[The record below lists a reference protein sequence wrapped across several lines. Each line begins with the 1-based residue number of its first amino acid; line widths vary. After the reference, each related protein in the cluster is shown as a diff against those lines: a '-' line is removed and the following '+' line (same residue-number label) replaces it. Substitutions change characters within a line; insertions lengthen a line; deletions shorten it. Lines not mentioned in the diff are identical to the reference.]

1 MIDRMIV
8 LFFVLTM
15 KLLHHTATST
25 RTLRT
30 AIDTNFAQLQQVALV
45 DEDPL
50 AEIPVTGSIAA
61 EVPVQLQHDEGD
73 EGDNDDDGN
82 GDMSDA
88 LRSAMERALAA
99 VQFAKAKRNVDSAAV
114 VASIDDPIDDAD
126 VSDDV
131 IDDAD
136 DDDDV
141 ENVVDDPLTRAR
153 RETAAIQREFSQ
165 LDDEINSREIQ
176 IARLRAE
183 IDSLHARRRE
193 LAPTVFQFESTTGSW
208 HS

>member
-1 MIDRMIV
+1 
-8 LFFVLTM
+8 M
-15 KLLHHTATST
+15 KLLQNTTTTT

-30 AIDTNFAQLQQVALV
+30 AIDTNFAHLQQFALV
-45 DEDPL
+45 DEEADPL
-50 AEIPVTGSIAA
+50 TAAIPIVT
-61 EVPVQLQHDEGD
+61 EMPVQLQDDGGND
-73 EGDNDDDGN
+73 GGDDDAN

-99 VQFAKAKRNVDSAAV
+99 VKYAKAKRNNNDEKEP
-114 VASIDDPIDDAD
+114 SIDDPIDDVHND
-126 VSDDV
+126 NDNDDNDDV
-131 IDDAD
+131 VVVEEDDQ
-136 DDDDV
+136 
-141 ENVVDDPLTRAR
+141 LTRAR
-153 RETAAIQREFSQ
+153 RETEAIHREFNQ
-165 LDDEINSREIQ
+165 LEDEINSREIQ

>member
-1 MIDRMIV
+1 
-8 LFFVLTM
+8 M
-15 KLLHHTATST
+15 KLLHRTATST
-25 RTLRT
+25 RTVRT
-30 AIDTNFAQLQQVALV
+30 AIDTNFAHLQQVALS

-50 AEIPVTGSIAA
+50 ATRPDSI
-61 EVPVQLQHDEGD
+61 EVPVQLQHDDGD
-73 EGDNDDDGN
+73 RDGDDDDGGGGT

-99 VQFAKAKRNVDSAAV
+99 VQFAKAKRSHVDDAAV
-114 VASIDDPIDDAD
+114 APMVDPH
-126 VSDDV
+126 
-131 IDDAD
+131 
-136 DDDDV
+136 DDDV
-141 ENVVDDPLTRAR
+141 HDDGDVDGDGDPLTRAR
-153 RETAAIQREFSQ
+153 RETEAIQREYAQ